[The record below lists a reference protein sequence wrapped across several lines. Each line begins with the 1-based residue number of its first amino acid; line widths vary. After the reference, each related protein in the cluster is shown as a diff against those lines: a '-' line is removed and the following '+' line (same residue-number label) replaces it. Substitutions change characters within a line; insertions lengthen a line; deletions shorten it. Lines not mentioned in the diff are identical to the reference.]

1 MVQHNKYDSYGFR
14 IKPKKTNNNNSTNN
28 DSNKKYSIIGLVIT
42 FILLLVCFA
51 LMLMSGYIAWYCY
64 ANDLPSIRVL
74 KSLLA
79 AIFFYLYLPYF
90 IFLRIILKTPCL
102 V

>member
-14 IKPKKTNNNNSTNN
+14 IKPKKNNGNSSSNNT
-28 DSNKKYSIIGLVIT
+28 SNKSYSIIGLVVT
-42 FILLLVCFA
+42 FILLLICFL
-51 LMLMSGYIAWYCY
+51 LMLISGYISWFCY
-64 ANDLPSIRVL
+64 ANDLPSIRLL
-74 KSLLA
+74 KTILA